1 MKYKDIF
8 SELIEENLS
17 SNNPN
22 PCLVKYGDLFL
33 EKLKII
39 GNQFERVLLSSDINE
54 DSIITTYDKDILNK
68 INIGLNIFNYVEKNV
83 KDYNKAET
91 RMKEGD

>member
-1 MKYKDIF
+1 M
-8 SELIEENLS
+8 
-17 SNNPN
+17 
-22 PCLVKYGDLFL
+22 

-54 DSIITTYDKDILNK
+54 NSIITTYDRNVLNK

-83 KDYNKAET
+83 KDCNKFET
-91 RMKEGD
+91 KIKEGD

>member
-1 MKYKDIF
+1 MDYKDIF
-8 SELIEENLS
+8 TELIEENLK

-22 PCLVKYGDLFL
+22 PCLIKYGKLFL

-39 GNQFERVLLSSDINE
+39 GNQFEQVLLSSDINE

-91 RMKEGD
+91 RIKESK